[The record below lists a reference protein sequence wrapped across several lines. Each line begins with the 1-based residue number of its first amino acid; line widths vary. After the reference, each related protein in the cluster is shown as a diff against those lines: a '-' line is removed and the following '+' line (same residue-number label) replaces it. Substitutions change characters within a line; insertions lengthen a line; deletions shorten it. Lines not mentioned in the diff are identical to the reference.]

1 MAKVTLFWLKLP
13 IMPKIAFIGFDGC
26 YGYSLTGPQDT
37 FHVSNAHW
45 HKQHTDAKPPLE
57 WCTVSPN
64 GAPFSTT
71 SGLNVLPDGDL
82 SLAEDCDI
90 VALSSLFYPGEKE
103 FTQEL
108 KKLNPLIEWLTIKYN
123 QGATITSHCTGTFL
137 LAETGLLDNREAT
150 TSWWLADQFEK
161 RYPTVDLKVE
171 QLITEQ
177 DRLICGGAA
186 NSHQLIS
193 LRMVENC
200 MGTNIASLSAKTLLV
215 DTNEIEQTPYLT
227 LQNQQQHNDQL
238 VSSAQSW
245 IQRNLKEKISLEE
258 LSQHLSVSQRTLI
271 RRFKYAIKD
280 TPNSYIQ
287 NLRIDTAKKL
297 LESSGHS
304 VDKIMEQVGY
314 ADISSFS
321 RLFRRK
327 TGLTPKAYRQRFQ
340 LIAE

>member
-1 MAKVTLFWLKLP
+1 MLK
-13 IMPKIAFIGFDGC
+13 
-26 YGYSLTGPQDT
+26 
-37 FHVSNAHW
+37 
-45 HKQHTDAKPPLE
+45 
-57 WCTVSPN
+57 
-64 GAPFSTT
+64 
-71 SGLNVLPDGDL
+71 
-82 SLAEDCDI
+82 
-90 VALSSLFYPGEKE
+90 SSIIIF
-103 FTQEL
+103 
-108 KKLNPLIEWLTIKYN
+108 
-123 QGATITSHCTGTFL
+123 
-137 LAETGLLDNREAT
+137 
-150 TSWWLADQFEK
+150 
-161 RYPTVDLKVE
+161 LKVE